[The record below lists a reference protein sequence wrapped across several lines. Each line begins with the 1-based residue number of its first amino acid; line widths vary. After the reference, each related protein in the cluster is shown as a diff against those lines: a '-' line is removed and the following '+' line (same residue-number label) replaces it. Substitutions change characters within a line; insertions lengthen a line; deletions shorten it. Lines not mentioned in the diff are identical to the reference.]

1 MSVDLVT
8 GLRSVGSHWSWVTKY
23 DPLSSLISLT
33 RISYFQHNYHNGI
46 SYFTGCADGSYWSS
60 RPIKQNTLNLTHN
73 YHWDWKRQHQSNA
86 DSAADC
92 NTHKTQCLGPNQ
104 WRHSLWT
111 RVDKVQGP
119 QGSKGPRAMQQ
130 KSTSMYHKIQVMFHS
145 IKAHVIY
152 PIMDTAIF
160 QFQSRFGLGGHLETV
175 HISILKMSAK
185 PIR

>member
-1 MSVDLVT
+1 MVT
-8 GLRSVGSHWSWVTKY
+8 RGVRK
-23 DPLSSLISLT
+23 
-33 RISYFQHNYHNGI
+33 
-46 SYFTGCADGSYWSS
+46 S
-60 RPIKQNTLNLTHN
+60 RPVVYCQMTQTVPDTREASTLTSALPRPWFRDPGVSTKHLARTALRIQQEYRTTPVDRLFDRLT
-73 YHWDWKRQHQSNA
+73 
-86 DSAADC
+86 SALDVHDVSRRR
-92 NTHKTQCLGPNQ
+92 TIQLQ

-130 KSTSMYHKIQVMFHS
+130 KSTSMYHEIQVMFHS

-160 QFQSRFGLGGHLETV
+160 QFQSRFGGHLETV
-175 HISILKMSAK
+175 HLSILKMSAK